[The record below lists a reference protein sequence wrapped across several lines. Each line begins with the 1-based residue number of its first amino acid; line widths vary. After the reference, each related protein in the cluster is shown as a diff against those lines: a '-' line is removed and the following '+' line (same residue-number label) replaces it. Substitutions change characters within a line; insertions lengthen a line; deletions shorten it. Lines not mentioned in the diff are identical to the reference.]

1 MMVMVSSVCRL
12 RSAHGRGFFE
22 DKCSTLPLRKRM
34 PIEKSGHPF
43 SDRTVISSIR
53 TRIMRFFST
62 GVEEGA
68 FQSSGILRARSR
80 MSFSSSSE
88 GTQVFLNGM
97 QRNPALLFPDP

>member
-12 RSAHGRGFFE
+12 RSAQGRGFFK

-34 PIEKSGHPF
+34 PIEKSGFF

-53 TRIMRFFST
+53 TRIMCFFST

-68 FQSSGILRARSR
+68 FQISGILRARSR

-88 GTQVFLNGM
+88 GTQFFLNGM

>member
-12 RSAHGRGFFE
+12 RSAQGRGFFK

-34 PIEKSGHPF
+34 PIEKSGFF

-68 FQSSGILRARSR
+68 FQISGILRARSR
-80 MSFSSSSE
+80 MSSSSE
-88 GTQVFLNGM
+88 GTQFFLNGM

>member
-12 RSAHGRGFFE
+12 RSAQGRGFFK

-34 PIEKSGHPF
+34 PIEKSGHLF

-68 FQSSGILRARSR
+68 FQISGILRARSR

-88 GTQVFLNGM
+88 GTQFFLNGM